1 MVDILALAINKD
13 KSKVLKEVY
22 DDQRSEDEDVKDYI
36 ERVIN
41 KVDKLTTAIWLSV
54 LIIKWLKIKKR
65 VNQTKIEPVYITY

>member
-65 VNQTKIEPVYITY
+65 VNQTKIEPVHITY